1 MGFAKYREDIVSR
14 YVSDR
19 HLQKSRRPA
28 ARTASAAGQQPA
40 KPKVEEKKMSA
51 FSKFAVAAARPLPVI
66 VLADTSGSMSE
77 GGKIQALNAA
87 LKDMINAF
95 ARESRLRAEI
105 QVGLITFG
113 QTARL
118 HLPLAAAQSIS
129 TVDDLGAA
137 GKTPLGAALDL
148 ARTLIEDQE
157 RIPSRAYRP
166 VLILL
171 SDGLPTDDWKEPF
184 EALCKSERASKASR
198 FAMAIGADADEG
210 LLKSFANQPEAPLF
224 KAHNA
229 RDIQQFFRAVTMSVA
244 ARAAS
249 HNPDLAAAFEM
260 PPASEDDDLDLD
272 FK

>member
-1 MGFAKYREDIVSR
+1 MGWAKYQEDIVSR

-19 HLQKSRRPA
+19 NLQRSRSPA
-28 ARTASAAGQQPA
+28 AGSGTGNGQHQA
-40 KPKVEEKKMSA
+40 KPREESKKMTS
-51 FSKFAVAAARPLPVI
+51 FSKFAVAAARPLPVL

-87 LKDMINAF
+87 LKDMVKSF

-113 QTARL
+113 GAASLQ
-118 HLPLAAAQSIS
+118 LPLAAAQAIAK
-129 TVDDLGAA
+129 VEDLAAA
-137 GKTPLGAALDL
+137 GKTPLGSALNL
-148 ARTLIEDQE
+148 ARELLEDSE

-171 SDGLPTDDWKEPF
+171 SDGRPTDDWKVPF
-184 EALCKSERASKASR
+184 EALCRSERASKASR
-198 FAMAIGADADEG
+198 LAMAIGADADET
-210 LLKSFANQPEAPLF
+210 LLKSFANDPAAPLF

-249 HNPDLAAAFEM
+249 QNPDLSAAFEL
-260 PPASEDDDLDLD
+260 PSASEDDDLDLD

>member
-1 MGFAKYREDIVSR
+1 MGWAKYQEDVVSR

-19 HLQKSRRPA
+19 NLQWRGSG
-28 ARTASAAGQQPA
+28 SAPSSGDNCQHQS
-40 KPKVEEKKMSA
+40 KPRGEKKMTS
-51 FSKFAVAAARPLPVI
+51 FSKFAVAAARPLPVL

-87 LKDMINAF
+87 LKDMVKSF

-113 QTARL
+113 GAATMQ
-118 HLPLAAAQSIS
+118 LPLTAAQAI
-129 TVDDLGAA
+129 TKVDDLNAA
-137 GKTPLGAALDL
+137 GKTPLGSALNL
-148 ARTLIEDQE
+148 ARELLEDSE

-171 SDGLPTDDWKEPF
+171 SDGRPTDDWKAPF
-184 EALCKSERASKASR
+184 EALSKSVRASKASR
-198 FAMAIGADADEG
+198 LAMAIGADADEN
-210 LLKSFANQPEAPLF
+210 LLKSFANDPAAPLF

-249 HNPDLAAAFEM
+249 QNPDLSAAFEL
-260 PPASEDDDLDLD
+260 PSASEDDDLDLD